1 MITSMIPSRLS
12 SASSASASAGAYRER
27 TVQTLFISINRV
39 SAAYLMTMKA
49 KDVDEL
55 LCVLNEIRVWHPYTP
70 ATLNLRSL
78 RPIKDKDESDRC
90 FKVAAQLEKECA

>member
-1 MITSMIPSRLS
+1 MNTDSRMTHWEPNTNASLSSEMITSMIPSRLS

-70 ATLNLRSL
+70 ATLN
-78 RPIKDKDESDRC
+78 
-90 FKVAAQLEKECA
+90 